1 MGIKNLFI
9 ENETAKNRLGIKTVL
24 YKNKKMAISLAEL
37 GLNKYEERVYL
48 TLIEEG
54 VSSAKNISD
63 ITGIPYGKVYEVMN
77 NLPSKGFL
85 IILPTKPMKFQAV
98 SPKEAVLNAKK
109 NMSEKLEKLE
119 SKMIKELEPLFAR
132 TKKFSEPKSIFWVI
146 NGRSNVNNKIEEL
159 IKKSKESINI
169 VTSENGFK
177 RLVMFRDLLKAAN
190 KRGVKINVNATLTA
204 ENKQDAKDLEF
215 CNLGHINRAHNHFF
229 SVDYSECLVIDPI
242 ADDENLVQ
250 GRDIGMWIMSNS
262 FTRFMDDLVRST
274 NSAEIGAKR

>member
-1 MGIKNLFI
+1 M
-9 ENETAKNRLGIKTVL
+9 T
-24 YKNKKMAISLAEL
+24 ISLSEL

-77 NLPSKGFL
+77 NLSSKGFL

-109 NMSEKLEKLE
+109 SMSEKLEKLE
-119 SKMIKELEPLFAR
+119 SKMIKELEPLFAK
-132 TKKFSEPKSIFWVI
+132 TKKFSEPKSMFWVI

-159 IKKSKESINI
+159 IKKSKESVNI
-169 VTSENGFK
+169 VTSENGLK
-177 RLVMFRDLLKAAN
+177 RLVMFRDLLKSAN
-190 KRGVKINVNATLTA
+190 KRGVKIKVNATLTN
-204 ENKQDAKDLEF
+204 ENKQDVKDLDF
-215 CNLGHINRAHNHFF
+215 CSIENINRAHNHFF
-229 SVDYSECLVIDPI
+229 SFDNSECLVVDPI

-262 FTRFMDDLVRST
+262 FTKFMDDLVH
-274 NSAEIGAKR
+274 NKNFAEVITKR

>member
-1 MGIKNLFI
+1 
-9 ENETAKNRLGIKTVL
+9 
-24 YKNKKMAISLAEL
+24 MAISLSEL

-77 NLPSKGFL
+77 NLSSKGFL

-98 SPKEAVLNAKK
+98 SPKEAVSNAKK
-109 NMSEKLEKLE
+109 SMSEKLEKLE
-119 SKMIKELEPLFAR
+119 SKMIKELEPMFAR
-132 TKKFSEPKSIFWVI
+132 TKKFSEPKSMFWVI

-159 IKKSKESINI
+159 IKKSKENINI

-190 KRGVKINVNATLTA
+190 KRGVKINVNATLTS
-204 ENKQDAKDLEF
+204 ENKQDAKDLDF
-215 CNLGHINRAHNHFF
+215 CSIKHINNAHNHFF
-229 SVDYSECLVIDPI
+229 SADNSECLVVEPI
-242 ADDENLVQ
+242 ADDENLVY

-262 FTRFMDDLVRST
+262 FTRFMDDLVHNT
-274 NSAEIGAKR
+274 NSAENGAKR

>member
-1 MGIKNLFI
+1 M
-9 ENETAKNRLGIKTVL
+9 T
-24 YKNKKMAISLAEL
+24 ISLSEL

-54 VSSAKNISD
+54 ISSAKNISD

-77 NLPSKGFL
+77 NLSSKGFL

-98 SPKEAVLNAKK
+98 SPKEAVCNAKK
-109 NMSEKLEKLE
+109 GMSEKLDKLE

-132 TKKFSEPKSIFWVI
+132 TKKFSEPKSMFWVI

-159 IKKSKESINI
+159 IKKSKDSINI

-190 KRGVKINVNATLTA
+190 KRGVKIKVNATLTA

-215 CNLGHINRAHNHFF
+215 CSINNIDKAHNHFF
-229 SVDYSECLVIDPI
+229 SVDNSECLVIDPI

-262 FTRFMDDLVRST
+262 FTKFMDDLVSNA
-274 NSAEIGAKR
+274 NSAENSTKR